1 MTAPDASTDN
11 PAPESPGGEGAA
23 PTPMLLQVSKRQWT
37 RMLVACVVALHLLNI
52 PAVLFRFVWPLPG
65 THYYVEFFGVSA
77 EGKLPTFYSGLTLLA
92 VAALL
97 GLIWAHDRRQHG
109 PLRWYWAALAV
120 IFVLLAMDELLS
132 IHEATT
138 ELIRSRLHIEGGWF
152 YNAWVIPAGVGLA
165 LLALTFFRFLVR
177 LPART
182 RGLFLLAGA
191 VYVSGAVGFEIL
203 GGAYASVH
211 GDDLAYGVLASVEEV
226 LEMAGIVVMLYALM
240 DHLERHAPQTLVRV
254 VD

>member
-1 MTAPDASTDN
+1 MS
-11 PAPESPGGEGAA
+11 AA
-23 PTPMLLQVSKRQWT
+23 PAGPQPPRGEAPSPTPILLQVSKRQWT
-37 RMLVACVVALHLLNI
+37 RVLVGCVVVLHLLNI

-97 GLIWAHDRRQHG
+97 ALIWAHERRRHG
-109 PLRWYWAALAV
+109 PLRWYWAALSL
-120 IFVLLAMDELLS
+120 IFVVLAMDELLS

-138 ELIRSRLHIEGGWF
+138 ELIRSRLHIADGWF
-152 YNAWVIPAGVGLA
+152 YNAWVIPAVVVLA
-165 LLALTFFRFLVR
+165 FLALTFFRFLVR

-182 RGLFLLAGA
+182 RTLFVLAGA
-191 VYVSGAVGFEIL
+191 VFVSGAVGFEMI
-203 GGAYASVH
+203 GGAYASVN
-211 GDDLAYGVLASVEEV
+211 GDDLGYGVLASVEEV
-226 LEMAGIVVMLYALM
+226 LEMSGIVVMLYALL
-240 DHLERHAPQTLVRV
+240 DHLERQAPQTLFRV